1 MKIDKEKLRAISEKS
16 DAELWQT
23 ISGIAKSHGYNL
35 PEKAPG
41 KDEMQKIRSIMQ
53 SPEKLS
59 MKDAVKLMNEYKK
72 RG

>member
-1 MKIDKEKLRAISEKS
+1 MKRGDRMKIDKEKLRAISEKS

-41 KDEMQKIRSIMQ
+41 KDEMQKIRSI
-53 SPEKLS
+53 KAIRHTDN
-59 MKDAVKLMNEYKK
+59 K
-72 RG
+72 